1 MVVSVSSI
9 RVGNPRSMEGW
20 KVFMFLKITSM
31 FIVSKFAY
39 KKSLKTVKTMM
50 IKEHAVL

>member
-1 MVVSVSSI
+1 M
-9 RVGNPRSMEGW
+9 
-20 KVFMFLKITSM
+20 FMFFKITSM

-50 IKEHAVL
+50 VYEHAVVWVTMIRI